1 MRIGR
6 TRTSGNAKPGFMS
19 NHRTYDALYD
29 AAEKHGRWLEIVA
42 AKSSIVMLRV
52 SDKDGLRAQERVAG
66 VTGLDVAAAKL
77 LPLER

>member
-1 MRIGR
+1 MGEPELPE
-6 TRTSGNAKPGFMS
+6 TRSEALCLTTA
-19 NHRTYDALYD
+19 TYDALYD
-29 AAEKHGRWLEIVA
+29 AAEKHGRWLEIVV

-66 VTGLDVAAAKL
+66 ITGLDVAAAKL